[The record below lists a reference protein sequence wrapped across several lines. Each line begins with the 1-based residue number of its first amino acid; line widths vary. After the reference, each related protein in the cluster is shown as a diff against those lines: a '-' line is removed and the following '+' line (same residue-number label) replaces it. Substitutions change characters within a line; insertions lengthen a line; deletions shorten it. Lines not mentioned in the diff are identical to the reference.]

1 MNRFER
7 QLSLRQRSASGHS
20 GWLVVALGHS
30 WWLVVCGTLAG
41 LGIVAVC
48 GLPALAQE
56 RAASDAK
63 ASGAGPTDAKP
74 GDGTPSETP
83 PGALNESQA
92 SLERRYQQFE
102 RTLLQMAEYLRKTE
116 PERADLLIRAIG
128 RSKENR
134 ISQQMEA
141 IAQLLKKEQ
150 FGDAIGDQ
158 QHLVGDLKGLL
169 ELLQSEDRRH
179 QLEQEKQYYESL
191 QKEVIKL
198 TARERDLRQATE
210 RGGKLDSLGQR
221 QGGIGKDA
229 QSLLDK
235 IEKEDASRNGPDGK
249 PNAKRNSQNGKN
261 SPGDK
266 QPGTEQKSDADKKAE
281 ADKKA
286 DADKKSDAD
295 KQADAD
301 KQSGGD
307 KKSGDGSKSKGD
319 SKGGDKKAGDKKDGD
334 KKDGDKKD
342 GDKKDGDKND
352 TDKQAKSDEGKK
364 SDAKGDQQQSDKSQD
379 PSKKDDKQSNSQKS
393 KQKGDSKKKDSQN
406 GKSQKQSG
414 KGQQDQSGEEQGEE
428 QEQQQGSPS
437 EDSEQQEQGAPKK
450 TPGRKDLEAA
460 RRAMHEAEKEL
471 KRLQGKKGMERE
483 DEAIRKLAEARA
495 QLEKVLRQLREE
507 EQQII
512 LASLEARFAKMLVMQ
527 LQIHVDT
534 IALSKTPTNAWTV
547 KHFGRSRELSVEED
561 EIASD
566 AAKALTLLK
575 EEGSSVAFP
584 QGVEQVRDDM
594 LNIVRRLSGNDVGEF
609 TQSVERD
616 VIESLEEMV
625 TALQNEIEKRQKEEE
640 KRRQQKGQKSQGDE
654 QEKELVQQLAE
665 LKMLR
670 SLQFRVNRRT
680 KQIGRMIHGE
690 EAGND
695 NLVRELGKLARR
707 QAEIQEATYI
717 IATGRNR

>member
-7 QLSLRQRSASGHS
+7 QLSLRQRSALGHS
-20 GWLVVALGHS
+20 RWLVVALGHS
-30 WWLVVCGTLAG
+30 WWLFVFGTLAG

-48 GLPALAQE
+48 GLPARAQE

-74 GDGTPSETP
+74 GDVTPSETP

-198 TARERDLRQATE
+198 AARERDLRRATE

-261 SPGDK
+261 SQGDK
-266 QPGTEQKSDADKKAE
+266 QPGTEQKSD

-301 KQSGGD
+301 KLSGGD
-307 KKSGDGSKSKGD
+307 KKSGDSSKSKGT
-319 SKGGDKKAGDKKDGD
+319 SKGGDKKAGDKKDRD
-334 KKDGDKKD
+334 KKDGDKQD
-342 GDKKDGDKND
+342 KDGDKND
-352 TDKQAKSDEGKK
+352 ADKQAKSDEGKN
-364 SDAKGDQQQSDKSQD
+364 SDAKGDQQQSGKSQD

-450 TPGRKDLEAA
+450 TPGRKELEAA

-534 IALSKTPTNAWTV
+534 IALSKTPANAWTV

-625 TALQNEIEKRQKEEE
+625 TALQNEIEKRQKEDE
-640 KRRQQKGQKSQGDE
+640 KRRQQKGQKSQNGE
-654 QEKELVQQLAE
+654 EEKELVQQLAE

-695 NLVRELGKLARR
+695 NLVGELGKLARR

>member
-7 QLSLRQRSASGHS
+7 QLSLRPRF
-20 GWLVVALGHS
+20 ALGLS
-30 WWLVVCGTLAG
+30 GVIVVCGALAG
-41 LGIVAVC
+41 FGVIAVC
-48 GLPALAQE
+48 GLPARAQD
-56 RAASDAK
+56 RSASDGKGTDAK
-63 ASGAGPTDAKP
+63 A
-74 GDGTPSETP
+74 DGSSPSDTP
-83 PGALNESQA
+83 PAGGLNESQA

-134 ISQQMEA
+134 IPQQMEA
-141 IAQLLKKEQ
+141 ITQLLKKEQ

-179 QLEQEKQYYESL
+179 QLEQDKQYYESL

-198 TARERDLRQATE
+198 AARERDLRQATE
-210 RGGKLDSLGQR
+210 RGGNLNRLAERQR
-221 QGGIGKDA
+221 DIHKDA

-235 IEKEDASRNGPDGK
+235 IEKEDNKRNGADGK
-249 PNAKRNSQNGKN
+249 PNARKPNDGKKA
-261 SPGDK
+261 PGDK
-266 QPGTEQKSDADKKAE
+266 NANGDKKSDGDKDSDSDKKSDKQSGAENKSDDDKKADGDKKTDADKKAG
-281 ADKKA
+281 DN
-286 DADKKSDAD
+286 
-295 KQADAD
+295 KQADASS
-301 KQSGGD
+301 QQ
-307 KKSGDGSKSKGD
+307 KGD
-319 SKGGDKKAGDKKDGD
+319 SKDGD
-334 KKDGDKKD
+334 KK
-342 GDKKDGDKND
+342 
-352 TDKQAKSDEGKK
+352 EGKK
-364 SDAKGDQQQSDKSQD
+364 SDAKGDQKSPSDKSKD
-379 PSKKDDKQSNSQKS
+379 PSKKDDKSPSKDDKQSDSQHQK
-393 KQKGDSKKKDSQN
+393 KGDSKKQDSKS
-406 GKSQKQSG
+406 GKSQK
-414 KGQQDQSGEEQGEE
+414 GQPTPSGEEQ
-428 QEQQQGSPS
+428 
-437 EDSEQQEQGAPKK
+437 SEQQEQQEGSQPQESEQQQDQAAPKK
-450 TPGRKDLEAA
+450 TPGRSEIEAA
-460 RRAMHEAEKEL
+460 RRAMQQAEEEL
-471 KRLQGKKGMERE
+471 KRLQGKKGMEHE
-483 DEAIRKLAEARA
+483 DQAIRKLAEARA

-534 IALSKTPTNAWTV
+534 IALSKTTKNAWTA

-561 EIASD
+561 EIASE

-594 LNIVRRLSGNDVGEF
+594 LNIVRRLSGNDVGDF

-625 TALQNEIEKRQKEEE
+625 TALQNEIEKRQKEDE
-640 KRRQQKGQKSQGDE
+640 KRRQQPGQKSQGDA
-654 QEKELVQQLAE
+654 EKELVQQLAE

-680 KQIGRMIHGE
+680 KQIGHMIIGE
-690 EAGND
+690 EASND
-695 NLVRELGKLARR
+695 NLLRELAKLARR

>member
-7 QLSLRQRSASGHS
+7 QLSLRPRF
-20 GWLVVALGHS
+20 ALGLS
-30 WWLVVCGTLAG
+30 RVLVVCGALAA
-41 LGIVAVC
+41 LGVIAC
-48 GLPALAQE
+48 GLPARAQD
-56 RAASDAK
+56 RPASDGKGTDAK
-63 ASGAGPTDAKP
+63 AA
-74 GDGTPSETP
+74 DGSSSSDTP
-83 PGALNESQA
+83 PAGGLNESQA

-134 ISQQMEA
+134 IPQQMEA
-141 IAQLLKKEQ
+141 ITQLLKKEQ

-179 QLEQEKQYYESL
+179 QLEQDKQYYESL

-198 TARERDLRQATE
+198 AARERDLRQATE
-210 RGGKLDSLGQR
+210 RGGNLNRLAERQR
-221 QGGIGKDA
+221 DIHKDA
-229 QSLLDK
+229 QALLNK
-235 IEKEDASRNGPDGK
+235 IEKEDNKRNGADGK
-249 PNAKRNSQNGKN
+249 PNARKPNDGKKA
-261 SPGDK
+261 PGDK
-266 QPGTEQKSDADKKAE
+266 NSNGDKKSEGDQKSDKQSGAENKTDDEKKSDADKKAGE
-281 ADKKA
+281 N
-286 DADKKSDAD
+286 
-295 KQADAD
+295 KQADASS
-301 KQSGGD
+301 QQ
-307 KKSGDGSKSKGD
+307 SKSKGD
-319 SKGGDKKAGDKKDGD
+319 SKDGEKKD
-334 KKDGDKKD
+334 
-342 GDKKDGDKND
+342 
-352 TDKQAKSDEGKK
+352 GKK
-364 SDAKGDQQQSDKSQD
+364 SDAKGDQKSPSDKSKD
-379 PSKKDDKQSNSQKS
+379 PSKKDNKAPSKGDKQSDSQQQK
-393 KQKGDSKKKDSQN
+393 KGDSKKPDSKS
-406 GKSQKQSG
+406 GKSQK
-414 KGQQDQSGEEQGEE
+414 GQPNPSGEEQ
-428 QEQQQGSPS
+428 
-437 EDSEQQEQGAPKK
+437 SEQQEQQEGSQPQESEQQQDQAAPKK
-450 TPGRKDLEAA
+450 TPGRSEIDAA
-460 RRAMHEAEKEL
+460 RRAMQQAEEEL
-471 KRLQGKKGMERE
+471 KRLQGKKGMEHE
-483 DEAIRKLAEARA
+483 DQAIRKLAEARA

-512 LASLEARFAKMLVMQ
+512 LASLEARFATMLVKQ

-534 IALSKTPTNAWTV
+534 IALSKTAKNAWTA
-547 KHFGRSRELSVEED
+547 KHFGRSRELSVGED

-594 LNIVRRLSGNDVGEF
+594 LNIVRRLSGNDVGDF

-625 TALQNEIEKRQKEEE
+625 TALQNEIEKRQKEDE
-640 KRRQQKGQKSQGDE
+640 KRRQQNGQKNQGDA
-654 QEKELVQQLAE
+654 EKELVQQLAE

-680 KQIGRMIHGE
+680 KQIGRLIRGE
-690 EAGND
+690 EASND
-695 NLVRELGKLARR
+695 NLVRELTKLARR

>member
-1 MNRFER
+1 MNRF
-7 QLSLRQRSASGHS
+7 LSHLSFPQRSWSGVS
-20 GWLVVALGHS
+20 RAI
-30 WWLVVCGTLAG
+30 VVCGALAG

-48 GLPALAQE
+48 GRPARAQQQPPSDTK
-56 RAASDAK
+56 AADTKAPDAK
-63 ASGAGPTDAKP
+63 AADGTPPTDAAP
-74 GDGTPSETP
+74 AGG
-83 PGALNESQA
+83 LNESEA

-116 PERADLLIRAIG
+116 PERAELLIRAIG

-141 IAQLLKKEQ
+141 ISQLLKKEQ

-158 QHLVGDLKGLL
+158 EHLVVDLKGLL

-179 QLEQEKQYYESL
+179 QLEQEKQYYESV
-191 QKEVIKL
+191 QKDVIKL
-198 TARERDLRQATE
+198 AARERELRRATE
-210 RGGKLDSLGQR
+210 RGGKLDRLGER

-229 QSLLDK
+229 QSLLDR
-235 IEKEDASRNGPDGK
+235 IEKEDASRNGTDGK
-249 PNAKRNSQNGKN
+249 PNGKRNGKDGKQPQGDKNGDKKSGDGQNSGD
-261 SPGDK
+261 DK
-266 QPGTEQKSDADKKAE
+266 QPGTEKKSDADKSDAEKKSDADKKADAE
-281 ADKKA
+281 KRA
-286 DADKKSDAD
+286 DASSK
-295 KQADAD
+295 
-301 KQSGGD
+301 GG
-307 KKSGDGSKSKGD
+307 KSKGD
-319 SKGGDKKAGDKKDGD
+319 SKDGD
-334 KKDGDKKD
+334 KDQKGKSGDG
-342 GDKKDGDKND
+342 KN
-352 TDKQAKSDEGKK
+352 
-364 SDAKGDQQQSDKSQD
+364 SDAKGDQKKSSSDKSKD
-379 PSKKDDKQSNSQKS
+379 PSKKDDKSQSDANKQDGSKKSQQKS
-393 KQKGDSKKKDSQN
+393 DSKKKDSQS
-406 GKSQKQSG
+406 GKSQKPSG
-414 KGQQDQSGEEQGEE
+414 KGQQNESGEEG
-428 QEQQQGSPS
+428 
-437 EDSEQQEQGAPKK
+437 EQQEQQDGSPPQESEQQDPGAPKK
-450 TPGRKDLEAA
+450 TPGRSEIEAA
-460 RRAMHEAEKEL
+460 RRAMEQAEKEL

-534 IALSKTPTNAWTV
+534 MALSKTPTNAWTV

-561 EIASD
+561 EIASE
-566 AAKALTLLK
+566 AGKALTLLK

-594 LNIVRRLSGNDVGEF
+594 LNIVHRLSGNDVGEF

-625 TALQNEIEKRQKEEE
+625 TALQNEIEKRQKEDEQ
-640 KRRQQKGQKSQGDE
+640 RRQKGPKGQNGDE
-654 QEKELVQQLAE
+654 EKELVQQLAE

-680 KQIGRMIHGE
+680 KQLGRMIRGE
-690 EAGND
+690 EANND
-695 NLVRELGKLARR
+695 NLVRELAKLGRR

>member
-1 MNRFER
+1 MNRFPR
-7 QLSLRQRSASGHS
+7 QLSLLPSRSWGILS
-20 GWLVVALGHS
+20 ALA
-30 WWLVVCGTLAG
+30 LCGTLAG
-41 LGIVAVC
+41 FGIVTVC
-48 GLPALAQE
+48 SLPARAQE
-56 RAASDAK
+56 RPAADAK
-63 ASGAGPTDAKP
+63 AA
-74 GDGTPSETP
+74 DGSAPSESAAG
-83 PGALNESQA
+83 GALNESEA

-141 IAQLLKKEQ
+141 ITQLLKKEQ

-179 QLEQEKQYYESL
+179 QLEQEKAYYESL
-191 QKEVIKL
+191 QKEVTKL
-198 TARERDLRQATE
+198 TARERELRRATE
-210 RGGKLDSLGQR
+210 RGGKLERLGER

-249 PNAKRNSQNGKN
+249 SKGNRDPKN
-261 SPGDK
+261 EKKGPGDK
-266 QPGTEQKSDADKKAE
+266 PAGDKNAKGDKKSN
-281 ADKKA
+281 D
-286 DADKKSDAD
+286 DKKSDAD
-295 KQADAD
+295 KNSDDKKSEDGKQADASA
-301 KQSGGD
+301 QQG
-307 KKSGDGSKSKGD
+307 KSKND
-319 SKGGDKKAGDKKDGD
+319 SKGG
-334 KKDGDKKD
+334 
-342 GDKKDGDKND
+342 
-352 TDKQAKSDEGKK
+352 KQGKSDGKNADGKK
-364 SDAKGDQQQSDKSQD
+364 SDGKSKEDQKKSQD
-379 PSKKDDKQSNSQKS
+379 PSKKDDKSKDDKQSDSKNSE
-393 KQKGDSKKKDSQN
+393 KGDSKKQDPQG
-406 GKSQKQSG
+406 GKSQKQQG
-414 KGQQDQSGEEQGEE
+414 KGQQNQEGEQG
-428 QEQQQGSPS
+428 
-437 EDSEQQEQGAPKK
+437 EQQEQQEGSPPQESEQQDPSAPKK
-450 TPGRKDLEAA
+450 TPGRSEIEAA
-460 RRAMHEAEKEL
+460 RRAMRQAEEEL
-471 KRLQGKKGMERE
+471 KRLESKKGMEHE
-483 DEAIRKLAEARA
+483 DQAIRKLAEARA

-534 IALSKTPTNAWTV
+534 MALHKTPKNAWTA
-547 KHFGRSRELSVEED
+547 KHFGRSRELSVEE
-561 EIASD
+561 ETIASE
-566 AAKALTLLK
+566 AEKALTLLK

-594 LNIVRRLSGNDVGEF
+594 LNIARRLSGNDVGEF

-625 TALQNEIEKRQKEEE
+625 TALQNEIEKRQKEDE
-640 KRRQQKGQKSQGDE
+640 KRRQQKGQKSQNGD
-654 QEKELVQQLAE
+654 QEKELVQQLGE

-680 KQIGRMIHGE
+680 KQIGRMIKGE

-695 NLVRELGKLARR
+695 NLARELSKLARR

>member
-1 MNRFER
+1 MNRFIR
-7 QLSLRQRSASGHS
+7 QRLLRQRSSSHISLAAA
-20 GWLVVALGHS
+20 ALGIF
-30 WWLVVCGTLAG
+30 GG
-41 LGIVAVC
+41 FGILAVC
-48 GLPALAQE
+48 GATALAQE
-56 RAASDAK
+56 RPAQERPASDAK
-63 ASGAGPTDAKP
+63 AAEGSA
-74 GDGTPSETP
+74 PSEP
-83 PGALNESQA
+83 APGGLDENQA

-128 RSKENR
+128 KSKENR

-158 QHLVGDLKGLL
+158 EHLVGDLKGLL

-179 QLEQEKQYYESL
+179 QLEKEKEYFEL
-191 QKEVIKL
+191 LHKEVIKL
-198 TARERDLRQATE
+198 VAREKDLRRATE
-210 RGGKLDSLGQR
+210 RGGNLNRLAER
-221 QGGIGKDA
+221 QQGIGKDA

-235 IEKEDASRNGPDGK
+235 IDKEDASRNGPDGK
-249 PNAKRNSQNGKN
+249 PKANRNSGDKN
-261 SPGDK
+261 SKGDK
-266 QPGTEQKSDADKKAE
+266 NANGDKKPGG
-281 ADKKA
+281 
-286 DADKKSDAD
+286 DKKSDA
-295 KQADAD
+295 
-301 KQSGGD
+301 
-307 KKSGDGSKSKGD
+307 
-319 SKGGDKKAGDKKDGD
+319 
-334 KKDGDKKD
+334 
-342 GDKKDGDKND
+342 
-352 TDKQAKSDEGKK
+352 EKK
-364 SDAKGDQQQSDKSQD
+364 SDASSKQGKSNSGSKETEKNGKKGEGKSSDSKGDERKSSPDKSQD
-379 PSKKDDKQSNSQKS
+379 QSKKDNHSQSKDKQGSQKPQ
-393 KQKGDSKKKDSQN
+393 QKGDSKK
-406 GKSQKQSG
+406 SQKQ
-414 KGQQDQSGEEQGEE
+414 GQGQPNQGDEQQEQGES
-428 QEQQQGSPS
+428 QEGSPS
-437 EDSEQQEQGAPKK
+437 EDSQQQDQNAPKK
-450 TPGRKDLEAA
+450 TPGRNEIEAA
-460 RRAMHEAEKEL
+460 RKAMEQAEKEL

-483 DEAIRKLAEARA
+483 DEAIRKLADARA

-534 IALSKTPTNAWTV
+534 IALSKTTTNAWTV

-561 EIASD
+561 EIATEAS
-566 AAKALTLLK
+566 KALTLLK

-594 LNIVRRLSGNDVGEF
+594 QNIARRLSGNDVGEF

-625 TALQNEIEKRQKEEE
+625 TALQNEIEKRQKENEN
-640 KRRQQKGQKSQGDE
+640 RRQQRGQKGQSDG
-654 QEKELVQQLAE
+654 EKELVQQLAE

-680 KQIGRMIHGE
+680 KQIGRLIRGE
-690 EAGND
+690 QASND
-695 NLVRELGKLARR
+695 KLVRDLAQLARR

>member
-1 MNRFER
+1 MNRFSSH
-7 QLSLRQRSASGHS
+7 LSFPQRSS
-20 GWLVVALGHS
+20 LGVS
-30 WWLVVCGTLAG
+30 RAIVVCGALAG

-48 GLPALAQE
+48 GRPARAQQQSPSDIK
-56 RAASDAK
+56 APDAK
-63 ASGAGPTDAKP
+63 TA
-74 GDGTPSETP
+74 DGTPPTEAAPAS
-83 PGALNESQA
+83 GLNESEA

-116 PERADLLIRAIG
+116 PERAELLIRAIG

-141 IAQLLKKEQ
+141 ISQLLKKEQ

-158 QHLVGDLKGLL
+158 EHLVVDLKGLL

-179 QLEQEKQYYESL
+179 QLEQEKQYYESV
-191 QKEVIKL
+191 QKDVIKL
-198 TARERDLRQATE
+198 AARERELRRATE
-210 RGGKLDSLGQR
+210 RGGKFDRLGER

-229 QSLLDK
+229 QSLLDR
-235 IEKEDASRNGPDGK
+235 IEKEDASRNGTDGK
-249 PNAKRNSQNGKN
+249 PNGKRNGKDGKQPQGDKKSGDGEN
-261 SPGDK
+261 SGDDK
-266 QPGTEQKSDADKKAE
+266 QPGTEKKSDADKTDADKSKDGKSDAE
-281 ADKKA
+281 KKSDADKKA
-286 DADKKSDAD
+286 DADKR
-295 KQADAD
+295 ADASS
-301 KQSGGD
+301 KGG
-307 KKSGDGSKSKGD
+307 KSKGD
-319 SKGGDKKAGDKKDGD
+319 SKDGD
-334 KKDGDKKD
+334 KDQQGKSGDG
-342 GDKKDGDKND
+342 
-352 TDKQAKSDEGKK
+352 KS
-364 SDAKGDQQQSDKSQD
+364 SDAKGDQKKSSSDKSKD
-379 PSKKDDKQSNSQKS
+379 PSKKDDKSQSDADKQDGSKKSQE
-393 KQKGDSKKKDSQN
+393 KGGSKKKDSQG

-414 KGQQDQSGEEQGEE
+414 KGQQNESGEEG
-428 QEQQQGSPS
+428 
-437 EDSEQQEQGAPKK
+437 EQQEQQDGSPPQESEQQDPSAPKK
-450 TPGRKDLEAA
+450 TPGRSEIEAA
-460 RRAMHEAEKEL
+460 RRAMQQAEEEL

-561 EIASD
+561 EIASE
-566 AAKALTLLK
+566 AGKALTLLK

-625 TALQNEIEKRQKEEE
+625 TALQNEIEKRQKEDEQ
-640 KRRQQKGQKSQGDE
+640 RRQQKGPKGQSGE
-654 QEKELVQQLAE
+654 EEKELVQQLAE

-680 KQIGRMIHGE
+680 KQIGRMIRGE
-690 EAGND
+690 EANND
-695 NLVRELGKLARR
+695 NLVRELAKLGRR